1 MLCREIVGKRN
12 RGEEET
18 KLKLT
23 FNESS
28 IIWLFKIKNFSKF
41 CCVYVSVY
49 VYVFLYFFNDV
60 ASQTLVSGVT
70 LINYCDYI

>member
-1 MLCREIVGKRN
+1 MLCMEIVEKRN

-28 IIWLFKIKNFSKF
+28 IIWLFKIKNISKF
-41 CCVYVSVY
+41 CCVYVFESVY
-49 VYVFLYFFNDV
+49 VYVYLYFFNDI
-60 ASQTLVSGVT
+60 AS
-70 LINYCDYI
+70 